1 MNYLNILN
9 VLKLFWIMFRKTK
22 KTNKNEEI
30 KRKISF
36 FFCCFIIDSTIG
48 ADIFLKN
55 GEILQNINHNEILAL
70 GKWILSILGIICMA
84 LSISEISSAIKNS
97 NLGMVSLA
105 KTFTNNF
112 LYKISV
118 YFTDFIYK

>member
-36 FFCCFIIDSTIG
+36 FSVVLLVMGSTIG

-55 GEILQNINHNEILAL
+55 VKILQNINHN
-70 GKWILSILGIICMA
+70 
-84 LSISEISSAIKNS
+84 
-97 NLGMVSLA
+97 
-105 KTFTNNF
+105 
-112 LYKISV
+112 
-118 YFTDFIYK
+118 